1 MIMKKT
7 ALLFVLILSC
17 AVLSAQESRM
27 FRRGYRGN
35 LEIGNYAVFGKD
47 KVGGIAQMTTTQ
59 GFSFGDGAFVGL
71 GLGLGSISMGVSS
84 SPFSWMPNTISSTAG
99 PALSPLSAPDCATA
113 PMRNT
118 SAMAFPWEAAWI
130 SAGTASASAMSIPC
144 RKPRRTF
151 STGTP
156 ISMPSPISCFAAL
169 PSTSDGAVC
178 QQG

>member
-71 GLGLGSISMGVSS
+71 GLGLGVDLNGSFFFPVFLDAKYNFIDRRT
-84 SPFSWMPNTISSTAG
+84 SPFAAVRTGLRYGPDEEYVSYGISLGGGMDFGRYSIRVGYEYSVSKTTTYVQHGYANQYVKPNFLFCSF
-99 PALSPLSAPDCATA
+99 
-113 PMRNT
+113 
-118 SAMAFPWEAAWI
+118 AFN
-130 SAGTASASAMSIPC
+130 
-144 RKPRRTF
+144 F
-151 STGTP
+151 
-156 ISMPSPISCFAAL
+156 
-169 PSTSDGAVC
+169 
-178 QQG
+178 